1 MGATFRTF
9 LRQMEQVSGSAT
21 YDDTLTMSGAETYLD
36 KNLENDL
43 NYVRTQLKAITGETN
58 WYDAPNTDLSDVP
71 SEQAISGS
79 FVNIFTFTGMDDRN
93 DSTPT
98 YSSTNYV
105 TNDNDLETAIG
116 DLDAQVKSNYDGY
129 TGLTLDAVVAIGST
143 VDEAITITASG
154 STFSA
159 LTIYGNFHV
168 GGNIIAEGT
177 VDGVDVA
184 GFATAAQTFT
194 GMASASDST
203 PAYSSENYVANDDSL
218 ETAIGKLDTALAVAG
233 GAAEKEVERLS
244 SQVNSGS
251 AHTVPGSNSHAAGD
265 GSTMD
270 IFLNGQLLQSN
281 TGTELRDYLESGAD
295 EVKFTFAVPS
305 NSYLTYII
313 RE

>member
-9 LRQMEQVSGSAT
+9 LRQMEQVSGSAA

-71 SEQAISGS
+71 SEQGMSGS
-79 FVNIFTFTGMDDRN
+79 FVNIYTFTGMDDRN
-93 DSTPT
+93 DVTPT
-98 YSSTNYV
+98 YDTNNYA
-105 TNDNDLETAIG
+105 TGDLENAIG
-116 DLDAQVKSNYDGY
+116 DLDAQVKLNYDGY

-159 LTIYGNFHV
+159 LLVYDDLHV
-168 GGNIIAEGT
+168 GGNILVDGT

-194 GMASASDST
+194 GMDSASDST
-203 PAYSSENYVANDDSL
+203 PTYSSENYVANDDSL

-244 SQVNSGS
+244 SQVTSGS

-281 TGTELRDYLESGAD
+281 TGTELRDYIESGAD
-295 EVKFTFAVPS
+295 EVKFTFAVPA

>member
-1 MGATFRTF
+1 MVFRTF
-9 LRQMEQVSGSAT
+9 LRQAEQISGSAT
-21 YDDTLTMSGAETYLD
+21 YDDTLTMSSAETYLA
-36 KNLENDL
+36 KSLEKDL

-71 SEQAISGS
+71 SEQGMSGS
-79 FVNIFTFTGMDDRN
+79 FVNIYTFTGMDDRN
-93 DSTPT
+93 DVTPT
-98 YSSTNYV
+98 YDTNNYA
-105 TNDNDLETAIG
+105 TGDLENAIG
-116 DLDAQVKSNYDGY
+116 DLDAQVKLNYDGY

-159 LTIYGNFHV
+159 LLVYDDLHV
-168 GGNIIAEGT
+168 GGNILVDGT

-194 GMASASDST
+194 GMDSASDST
-203 PAYSSENYVANDDSL
+203 PTYSSENYVANDDSL

-244 SQVNSGS
+244 SQVTSGS

-281 TGTELRDYLESGAD
+281 TGTELRDYIESGAD
-295 EVKFTFAVPS
+295 EVKFTFAVPA

>member
-1 MGATFRTF
+1 
-9 LRQMEQVSGSAT
+9 MEQVSGSAT
-21 YDDTLTMSGAETYLD
+21 YDDTLAMLGAETYLD

-71 SEQAISGS
+71 SEQGMSGS
-79 FVNIFTFTGMDDRN
+79 FANIYTFTGMDDRN
-93 DSTPT
+93 DVTPT
-98 YSSTNYV
+98 YDTNNYA
-105 TNDNDLETAIG
+105 TGDLENAIG

-159 LTIYGNFHV
+159 LLVYDDLHV
-168 GGNIIAEGT
+168 GGNILVDGT

-194 GMASASDST
+194 GMDSASDST
-203 PAYSSENYVANDDSL
+203 PTYSSENYVANDDSL

-244 SQVNSGS
+244 SQVTSGS

-281 TGTELRDYLESGAD
+281 TGTELRDYIESGAD
-295 EVKFTFAVPS
+295 EVKFTFAVPA